1 MKELSSE
8 ENSKYT
14 EFIMISKSKYIKED
28 AIIDDTFL
36 SYEQVYIYELLNYE
50 GIKKV
55 FEYDDIINYKALK
68 LDKQDVQNM
77 LYVSDEEY
85 ESNNNLTL
93 FSEYG
98 KDSTS
103 LYLSSDND
111 AKNSNSKVK
120 INENVYN
127 KNNAELYKE
136 NNCNTNEILIQIV
149 HAYRSLSSADREND
163 FTRLF
168 NIKTYETLK
177 QHSDYIILTTSK
189 SIKPVH
195 LYEMIWEKY
204 MYFLDSPTKYEN
216 SLWWKPFSNSRLSS
230 TKDLI
235 HENINDNNNSNENS
249 NKINIT
255 LNENGVNFNYIPFT
269 IKIIKKSTKSCIFC
283 PWFRFC
289 SGCILNPANPNYLS
303 LSCDSLIVVDWKR
316 DVVKE
321 DLKANNLLCILNHSS
336 FNQIFE
342 TTESDNERKS
352 IYDCLDLFTH
362 EEILKNIH
370 CEKCNKKTNFKK
382 RFQLDKVPR
391 YLILI
396 LKRFKY
402 TTMFTTKID
411 SLIHFPINSLDLT
424 NYMCTKDTK
433 IKYDLFGVVNH
444 TGGLTGGHYH
454 CNIKQENSW
463 IKYDDSLTSE
473 FDKNIESSN
482 AYLLVYKFR
491 EKANMY
497 NEVRRQEF
505 KLNLM
510 GLMDTAYK
518 IYIRQNIFEHFFNY
532 IYDNNDSAEN
542 LEIIRENLHDCEY
555 YYGEPITVNGKMG
568 FLINIYEKENDKVY
582 IKIKLNKGY
591 YETNTIKKKIIKET
605 VKICNFENT
614 DICSSKQNNNENS
627 NVFCG
632 GCLIN

>member
-1 MKELSSE
+1 MKELSLE

-14 EFIMISKSKYIKED
+14 EFLMISKNKYIKED
-28 AIIDDTFL
+28 AVIDDTFL
-36 SYEQVYIYELLNYE
+36 SFEQVYIYELLNYE

-55 FEYDDIINYKALK
+55 FGYDDIINYKALK

-77 LYVSDEEY
+77 LYVNDEEY
-85 ESNNNLTL
+85 ESNNLTL

-111 AKNSNSKVK
+111 AKNNNSKVK
-120 INENVYN
+120 INESCYN
-127 KNNAELYKE
+127 KNNVDLNKE
-136 NNCNTNEILIQIV
+136 YNCNTNEILIQIV
-149 HAYRSLSSADREND
+149 HAYRSLSSTDREND

-177 QHSDYIILTTSK
+177 QHSDYIILTTTK

-204 MYFLDSPTKYEN
+204 MYFLESPTKYEN

-249 NKINIT
+249 NRINIT
-255 LNENGVNFNYIPFT
+255 LNENTGNFNYIPFT

-289 SGCILNPANPNYLS
+289 SGCILNPSNPNYLS

-336 FNQIFE
+336 SNQVFE
-342 TTESDNERKS
+342 TTENDNERKS

-382 RFQLDKVPR
+382 RFQLDKVPK

-424 NYMCTKDTK
+424 NYMCSKETK

-454 CNIKQENSW
+454 CNIKQENTW

-473 FDKNIESSN
+473 FDKNIES
-482 AYLLVYKFR
+482 
-491 EKANMY
+491 
-497 NEVRRQEF
+497 
-505 KLNLM
+505 
-510 GLMDTAYK
+510 
-518 IYIRQNIFEHFFNY
+518 
-532 IYDNNDSAEN
+532 
-542 LEIIRENLHDCEY
+542 
-555 YYGEPITVNGKMG
+555 
-568 FLINIYEKENDKVY
+568 
-582 IKIKLNKGY
+582 
-591 YETNTIKKKIIKET
+591 
-605 VKICNFENT
+605 
-614 DICSSKQNNNENS
+614 
-627 NVFCG
+627 
-632 GCLIN
+632 

>member
-1 MKELSSE
+1 
-8 ENSKYT
+8 
-14 EFIMISKSKYIKED
+14 
-28 AIIDDTFL
+28 
-36 SYEQVYIYELLNYE
+36 
-50 GIKKV
+50 
-55 FEYDDIINYKALK
+55 
-68 LDKQDVQNM
+68 
-77 LYVSDEEY
+77 
-85 ESNNNLTL
+85 
-93 FSEYG
+93 
-98 KDSTS
+98 
-103 LYLSSDND
+103 
-111 AKNSNSKVK
+111 
-120 INENVYN
+120 
-127 KNNAELYKE
+127 
-136 NNCNTNEILIQIV
+136 
-149 HAYRSLSSADREND
+149 
-163 FTRLF
+163 
-168 NIKTYETLK
+168 
-177 QHSDYIILTTSK
+177 
-189 SIKPVH
+189 
-195 LYEMIWEKY
+195 
-204 MYFLDSPTKYEN
+204 
-216 SLWWKPFSNSRLSS
+216 
-230 TKDLI
+230 
-235 HENINDNNNSNENS
+235 
-249 NKINIT
+249 
-255 LNENGVNFNYIPFT
+255 
-269 IKIIKKSTKSCIFC
+269 
-283 PWFRFC
+283 
-289 SGCILNPANPNYLS
+289 
-303 LSCDSLIVVDWKR
+303 LIVVDWKR
-316 DVVKE
+316 NVVKE
-321 DLKANNLLCILNHSS
+321 DLKANNLLCVLNHSS
-336 FNQIFE
+336 SNQIFE

-382 RFQLDKVPR
+382 RFQLDKVPK

-424 NYMCTKDTK
+424 NYMCGKDTK

-454 CNIKQENSW
+454 CNIKHENSW
-463 IKYDDSLTSE
+463 IKYDDSITSE

-497 NEVRRQEF
+497 NEIIRQEF

-542 LEIIRENLHDCEY
+542 LEISKENLNDCEY